1 MSTDLRPSIS
11 ETDNRPS
18 AARVDLAHFTALLVE
33 ENLCLVTKVYSEI
46 VTEIANDLQS
56 GITGLTNVMGY
67 FSMSGKEENIPLS
80 V

>member
-1 MSTDLRPSIS
+1 M
-11 ETDNRPS
+11 
-18 AARVDLAHFTALLVE
+18 DLAHFTALLVE
-33 ENLCLVTKVYSEI
+33 ENLSLVTPVYSEI

-67 FSMSGKEENIPLS
+67 FSVNGQEGNTPLS